1 LEDYHAT
8 GGRRKKDAV
17 YLALTQKAT
26 KIQPV
31 YASPAANSDSTVH
44 TLLDA
49 SGLPGLVSGARTI
62 LIKPNLV
69 NCQGP
74 PVTTPVSLVAS
85 VVRYLQNRCTAEIVI
100 AEGTASAEHDTWHVF
115 RELGYLDLAAAAG
128 VRLLDLNQEET
139 ICRSLEHCR
148 RWPRMH
154 LPEIVYESFLLS
166 MPVLKAHTL
175 AGVTLTLKNMMGLA
189 PPTHYRISEQG
200 WKKAAFHHRIHEAI
214 ADLNRYRH
222 PDFTLLDASVGMA
235 ESHLWG
241 ATCQPPVGLL
251 AAGTDPVAI
260 DAWGCGVLGKKWQ
273 DIDHIR
279 VLHGELGQA
288 APLCISALEMKGTNN
303 AR

>member
-1 LEDYHAT
+1 MTT
-8 GGRRKKDAV
+8 GHIWTCPAV
-17 YLALTQKAT
+17 
-26 KIQPV
+26 
-31 YASPAANSDSTVH
+31 NSDSTVR

-49 SGLPGLVSGARTI
+49 SGLPELVSGAQTI

-74 PVTTPVSLVAS
+74 PVTTPVHLVAS
-85 VVRYLQNRCTAEIVI
+85 VVRYLQDRCTAEIVI

-139 ICRSLEHCR
+139 ICRSLDSCR

-189 PPTHYRISEQG
+189 PPAQYQLSGNG

-214 ADLNRYRH
+214 ADLNRYRC
-222 PDFTLLDASVGMA
+222 PDFTLLDASIGMA

-251 AAGTDPVAI
+251 AAGADPVAI
-260 DAWGCGVLGKKWQ
+260 DAWGCGMLGKNWQ
-273 DIDHIR
+273 DIGHIR
-279 VLHGELGQA
+279 MLHGELGQA
-288 APLCISALEMKGTNN
+288 EPLKIDAL
-303 AR
+303 